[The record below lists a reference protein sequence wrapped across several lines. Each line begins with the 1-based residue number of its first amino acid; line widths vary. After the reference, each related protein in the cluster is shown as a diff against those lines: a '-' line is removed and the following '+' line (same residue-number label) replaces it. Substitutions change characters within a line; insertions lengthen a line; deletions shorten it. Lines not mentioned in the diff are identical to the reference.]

1 LTSKIIKGENA
12 ASRAIRSGLTLF
24 AALILILLNFLCYQ
38 QTLGGYFLADDY
50 VHVAYLSDVFN
61 GHLLKLLENFTG
73 NWMHAWG
80 TQFYRPFIS
89 LTLAFDYWL
98 GGGSPLA
105 FHISNT
111 LFHCA
116 SSIFLFLAT
125 RRLLVQFEGKQ
136 RFFCAFVAAALF
148 SVCPLHTEVVSWI
161 IGRVDGV
168 CLAFFLGAYY
178 FYLRHRQEKNALAL
192 PLSMGFFVISLLS
205 KEMSV
210 TLPPL
215 LVMTNFLLSNEKNL
229 WRRFLLSLKE
239 TFFYWLLLGLYFV
252 VRTLALGTVS
262 GGYGGSLGA
271 GLSGSLGERLKT
283 AIKIVYP
290 FNSEVISTFDR
301 VRKQVTTL
309 YIVTAILFGVRILL
323 FRGASKQLKLLL
335 FCALWF
341 VLTLIPAYQVFNITD
356 SLMCSRFAYF
366 ASVPVCL
373 FLAILITP
381 CWECPADRFV
391 GLARWWA
398 RISLVLI
405 CCFLAIFANVTI
417 RNNSSWAHAG
427 KQVREFRLALASE
440 CASLPGSASVPL
452 VSTSATQIRNASLP
466 SLNKLVLL
474 NLPQRFEG
482 AHIIYNA
489 AMLHVLLSEPLSKPA
504 IADRVISFEPP
515 TYGEAE
521 FINASRLRKIV
532 AEHPQ
537 YIYCFWDMKSMRLL
551 KLSLSS
557 SPCDLK
563 FALQFPLNDTTSR
576 HDAKNAA
583 SSESV
588 SVISPPLDL
597 PPLAADFVVCS
608 FSLPAL
614 SASNNHTP
622 GGSNSRTGVLTL
634 SWSSKQFSEFSQTR
648 SIPLAVKYD
657 GQKHEYYFPVSE
669 RKSWIAGETINRL
682 RLQLLS
688 PAKMPESEL
697 NKSVSMEVR
706 VLSGQN
712 LIPILQPAP
721 EQLAEGID
729 GIDRMV
735 EKHFDIDCDSR
746 KIPGVA
752 SIALELSKPNSW
764 FEHYAGTFRDRKFSD
779 ECLKR
784 YTATSNVARFHF
796 ERSDFPQPAF
806 YELRAFALDKDG
818 NVIGYCSDPINLQ
831 ID

>member
-1 LTSKIIKGENA
+1 MTSKIIKRENT
-12 ASRAIRSGLTLF
+12 ASRCIRSGLTLF
-24 AALILILLNFLCYQ
+24 VVLVLILLNFLCYQ

-50 VHVAYLSDVFN
+50 VHVAYLADVFN
-61 GHLLKLLENFTG
+61 GHLPKLLENFTG

-89 LTLAFDYWL
+89 LTLALDYWL
-98 GGGSPLA
+98 GGGNALA

-111 LFHCA
+111 IFHCA
-116 SSIFLFLAT
+116 ASIFLFLAA
-125 RRLLVQFEGKQ
+125 RRLLVHFEGKQ
-136 RFFCAFVAAALF
+136 RFVCAFVAAALF

-168 CLAFFLGAYY
+168 CLAFFLGAFY
-178 FYLRHRQEKNALAL
+178 FYLKHRQDRDAVAL
-192 PLSMGFFVISLLS
+192 PLSIGCFVISLLS

-215 LVMTNFLLSNEKNL
+215 LVMTNFLLSSERNL
-229 WRRFLLSLKE
+229 WRRLLSSVKE
-239 TFFYWLLLGLYFV
+239 TILYWLFLGLYFV

-290 FNSEVISTFDR
+290 FNTEVISTFDR
-301 VRKQVTTL
+301 VRKQLTTL
-309 YIVTAILFGVRILL
+309 YIVTAVLFGVRIAL
-323 FRGASKQLKLLL
+323 FRGAGKQLQLLL
-335 FCALWF
+335 FCVLWF
-341 VLTLIPAYQVFNITD
+341 VLALVPAYQVFNITD

-381 CWECPADRFV
+381 CWERSADR
-391 GLARWWA
+391 LSCLTRWWA
-398 RISLVLI
+398 RFSLALV
-405 CCFLAIFANVTI
+405 CCFLALFANVTI
-417 RNNSSWAHAG
+417 RNNCSWAHAG
-427 KQVREFRLALASE
+427 KQVREFRVALAAE
-440 CASLPGSASVPL
+440 CA
-452 VSTSATQIRNASLP
+452 RLP
-466 SLNKLVLL
+466 SGSKLVLL
-474 NLPQRFEG
+474 NVPQRFEG

-489 AMLHVLLSEPLSKPA
+489 AMLHVLLSEPLSRPA
-504 IADRVISFEPP
+504 IADSVISFEPP

-537 YIYCFWDMKSMRLL
+537 YLYCFWDMKEMRLL
-551 KLSLSS
+551 KLNLSS

-563 FALQFPLNDTTSR
+563 FNFQFPLSDVAVASSTASTSTSAGVSPR
-576 HDAKNAA
+576 SSQHGAKNAVKN
-583 SSESV
+583 ESI
-588 SVISPPLDL
+588 SLISPPLDL

-608 FSLPAL
+608 ITLPAL
-614 SASNNHTP
+614 PESDNNVQSTT
-622 GGSNSRTGVLTL
+622 NSRTGVLTL
-634 SWSSKQFSEFSQTR
+634 SWSSKQFPEFSATR
-648 SIPLAVKYD
+648 SIPLAVKFD
-657 GQKHEYYFPVSE
+657 GQAHEYYFPVSE

-682 RLQLLS
+682 RLQLLF
-688 PAKMPESEL
+688 PGKAPEAVL
-697 NKSVSMEVR
+697 NKTAPMKVSVI
-706 VLSGQN
+706 SGQN
-712 LIPILQPAP
+712 LIPILLPAP

-729 GIDRMV
+729 GVDRMV
-735 EKHFDIDCDSR
+735 EKHFDIACDAR
-746 KIPGVA
+746 KLPGVA
-752 SIALELSKPNSW
+752 SLALELSKPNSW

-784 YTATSNVARFHF
+784 FTASGNVSRFHF
-796 ERSDFPQPAF
+796 QRSDFPQPAF
-806 YELRAFALDKDG
+806 YELRAFALDKEG
-818 NVIGYCSDPINLQ
+818 KVIGYCSDPIDLQ